1 MSARLQTFLGGN
13 RQCQGE
19 REYQKKT
26 QDTPD
31 TPDLHGWS
39 RDIPSA
45 RTEVEQLEM
54 FERLIKDNLPKDLRL
69 LY

>member
-26 QDTPD
+26 QDTQ
-31 TPDLHGWS
+31 DLHGWS

-45 RTEVEQLEM
+45 RTEVEQLKM
-54 FERLIKDNLPKDLRL
+54 FERLINYNLPKDLRL
-69 LY
+69 LH